1 MNTIKKILFLLT
13 LFMASAT
20 VASSGGTHF
29 IVLIDDS
36 KDFKTHFPRIKKTL
50 PDILFYGVQ
59 KNQNI
64 GAALPT
70 YKPGTDHLS
79 LVFFGLPQSPR
90 KCQRDRLSVLPEYL
104 FHWETVPSDLDK
116 QKFEK
121 FLSQVAKNECRFQS
135 KVSPIFTAESLI
147 LPFVQSKLDPDL
159 FFSETVLLLLSN
171 DGHNN
176 RFDPGRELEHWL
188 YTKVEDKAEALH
200 LVSKVIEKFRLT
212 RSQDGIFTVHTQ
224 DPSRFLAGGRKDNQ
238 DTLGE
243 GAYPLVYRMT
253 EFLPTFP
260 DVSDY
265 LNFPREIKLDRLAI
279 SNQELLMV
287 QVGGDDRAVLR
298 IKTAEELRP
307 DNVQIQF
314 ADHEENTWGLGKH
327 DFPQNQTIFLN
338 NCDVCS
344 KEADG
349 TYHVPL
355 FKVIMPKLSIMLDDE
370 PVQAGKINIKVNFR
384 YDTGNLY
391 DHYLVETN
399 WKKIEISPVASLEI
413 PAATFFPHVVLDN
426 PTLLK
431 QWTASDVNGL
441 TQEAARQRIESW
453 RDKVWLMTLII
464 STIILIISGTI
475 LFIWLHRR
483 YSEYPFEPALQWI
496 PKHDIKMDFNQQPGN
511 RLLIGTLTL
520 TNEGTVPWLM
530 YLLEKPSQ
538 PHRQAT
544 LSLAYEALKKHGL
557 SLNIEIAPLG
567 FDVEKQA
574 QLSRQITQTVTDEST
589 FNIFLNSEAITDFE
603 PDESTSLSIK
613 GWFEMTWDN
622 KSLQQEIALQLELMP
637 ERATPPRVT
646 YRPIEEKCH
655 FELGQKVLVGT
666 LNFASGARHR
676 FADPFQDYFTVK
688 AFRQNFEIESKVI
701 AIEGDKQLTVLPLQT
716 NSEKKVY
723 IQCDGDYVPN
733 PDFPNKE
740 YAFRLDGEFAAH
752 SELGPHSFKLFRDKT
767 QADIELTII
776 QFNQDSSIYWGK
788 EDGFPRVQ
796 GENSEPLADNIFK
809 LKDYDILRFDEES
822 SAEPLFEIKIGNTGK
837 SGRGLVKVAIN
848 SELEINDD
856 TERAIKLK
864 DDDEFS
870 DLIQLIDRT
879 DGTSIMSDSIEIKE
893 GEEAKTYAV
902 RLDTTIIKDIAG
914 ARLVDEHALTV
925 VIKLYIKIT
934 NDSGLKTSRQITL
947 HNTVGLENLP
957 HPNWLCIDFGTSA
970 ITVAIGR
977 GDKMFLLPLQ
987 KVKENEDN
995 EYLNL
1000 ADYDMDNLEKN
1011 SKCLLPSYVACDADL
1026 RRGDNPDSSVKPGFP
1041 AYNVGEELP
1050 CPGEPQFLSLP
1061 ATRTRIEQESGRI
1074 IFSLKSWLSLP
1085 SNSRI
1090 IPLQKTVKDEGGN
1103 KQIEKM
1109 QVPLEKTVESG
1120 FAALVEA
1127 YIKVFPNSQVGRVV
1141 ICHPNTFSDW
1151 HQERLHTIVAKA
1163 LCKPERLNI
1172 ALPDER
1178 IQLLSESDAVA
1189 NYYCRQRMAQPDY
1202 SPLKSEHILVY
1213 DFGAGTIDLSL
1224 VYVEWDQ
1231 EKLSPTYWHVKNS
1244 LGVPIAGNHLDSI
1257 LARLIDESLKDS
1269 DVLNPDY
1276 YHYPIVSEH
1285 LKEGDENSHR
1295 SAINDLWIAIRITKQ
1310 QENSESIPT
1319 WGEKD
1324 NPFCVR
1330 IGNVRGTTGIV
1341 TAVDENEVDEN
1352 ENDPYAFDEAPSEG
1366 LHILSSHGVLYL
1378 CIPANEVHDYK
1389 PMREFIEFITE
1400 IVPTDLVNGA
1410 EISKEEVN
1418 TVVISG
1424 RGALW
1429 PGLREKIWAQFPN
1442 AKPDDFLRN
1451 SQTAKEAVV
1460 RGAIAR
1466 QVLHRKTF
1474 KTGQPRQ
1481 AQLGIFLDD
1490 EKRLIKA
1497 GDDEWKTGID
1507 LSNTEFF
1514 TLVQFALTDPHP
1526 RSDFDS
1532 WNKHFYI
1539 KIATHRREK
1548 HWADDPTLIVKEKI
1562 TPKGKKT
1569 ITFENTDGHG
1579 PEGVEALGSV
1589 GQTPTRPPWP
1599 IGEILLKPET
1609 NNG

>member
-1 MNTIKKILFLLT
+1 MNTIKIILFLLT

-36 KDFKTHFPRIKKTL
+36 KDFKTHIPRIKKTL

-59 KNQNI
+59 KTQNI
-64 GAALPT
+64 GVALPT

-79 LVFFGLPQSPR
+79 LVFFGLPQSPQ

-116 QKFEK
+116 QKFEN

-135 KVSPIFTAESLI
+135 KVSPIVTAESLI
-147 LPFVQSKLDPDL
+147 LPFAQSKLEPDL
-159 FFSETVLLLLSN
+159 YFSRTVLLLLSN
-171 DGHNN
+171 NAYNNQHNPAN
-176 RFDPGRELEHWL
+176 ELKNYL
-188 YTKVEDKAEALH
+188 YKEVKDKAEALD
-200 LVSKVIEKFRLT
+200 LINQVTQVFRIT
-212 RSQDGIFTVHTQ
+212 RDQQGIFTVHTQ
-224 DPSRFLAGGRKDNQ
+224 DSSLFLAGGRDDNPQ
-238 DTLGE
+238 LG
-243 GAYPLVYRMT
+243 GYPLVYRMS
-253 EFLPTFP
+253 EFHPSFP
-260 DVSDY
+260 DVSATLGY
-265 LNFPREIKLDRLAI
+265 SQQIKLDRLAI
-279 SNQELLMV
+279 SDQALQLVPVDGEKSTSL
-287 QVGGDDRAVLR
+287 G
-298 IKTAEELRP
+298 IKMLASARP
-307 DNVQIQF
+307 DSVQLKF
-314 ADHEENTWGLGKH
+314 ADDQENPWKMGQDQFSLEK
-327 DFPQNQTIFLN
+327 IVMLN
-338 NCDVCS
+338 NCAVCS
-344 KEADG
+344 ENEEG
-349 TYHVPL
+349 TRYLPF
-355 FKVIMPKLSIMLDDE
+355 FKVMTPTLSLNKTDDLPNNAQINFKL
-370 PVQAGKINIKVNFR
+370 KFR
-384 YDTGNLY
+384 YYSNGIY
-391 DHYLVETN
+391 DHHLFETD
-399 WKKIEISPVASLEI
+399 WHRIEITIADPLEI
-413 PAATFFPHVVLDN
+413 SAATFFPHVVLDN

-464 STIILIISGTI
+464 STIFLIISGTI

-496 PKHDIKMDFNQQPGN
+496 PRHDIKMDFNQQPGN

-544 LSLAYEALKKHGL
+544 LSLTYEALEKHGL
-557 SLNIEIAPLG
+557 LLNIEIAPLG

-574 QLSRQITQTVTDEST
+574 QLSRQITQMVTDESN
-589 FNIFLNSEAITDFE
+589 FKIFLDSEAISDFE
-603 PDESTSLSIK
+603 PDESMSLSIK

-655 FELGQKVLVGT
+655 FELEQKVLVGT

-701 AIEGDKQLTVLPLQT
+701 VIEGDKQLTVLPLQT
-716 NSEKKVY
+716 NYEKKVY
-723 IQCDGDYVPN
+723 IQCDGHYVPN
-733 PDFPNKE
+733 PDFPSKE

-767 QADIELTII
+767 QADIALTIT
-776 QFNQDSSIYWGK
+776 QFNHDSSIYWGK
-788 EDGFPRVQ
+788 EDGQPRVQ

-809 LKDYDILRFDEES
+809 LKDYGCLHFDEES

-837 SGRGLVKVAIN
+837 SGEGSVKVAIN
-848 SELEINDD
+848 VDVKISDD
-856 TERAIKLK
+856 AVRAITPGDGYEL
-864 DDDEFS
+864 FS

-879 DGTSIMSDSIEIKE
+879 HGTFIMSSDSFEIKE
-893 GEEAKTYAV
+893 GEEAKTCAV
-902 RLDTTIIKDIAG
+902 RLDTTIIKDIVG
-914 ARLVDEHALTV
+914 ARLVGEHALTV
-925 VIKLYIKIT
+925 VIKLYIKIID
-934 NDSGLKTSRQITL
+934 DSDLKTSRQITL

-957 HPNWLCIDFGTSA
+957 HPNWLCIYFGTSA

-1011 SKCLLPSYVACDADL
+1011 SKFLLPSYVACDADL

-1050 CPGEPQFLSLP
+1050 RPGEPQFLSLP
-1061 ATRTRIEQESGRI
+1061 ATMTRIAQESGRI

-1085 SNSRI
+1085 SNNSHI
-1090 IPLQKTVKDEGGN
+1090 QLQEMIEYRSDNN
-1103 KQIEKM
+1103 KPMTRMK
-1109 QVPLEKTVESG
+1109 VPLEETVESG

-1163 LCKPERLNI
+1163 LGQRLNI
-1172 ALPDER
+1172 ALPYER

-1202 SPLKSEHILVY
+1202 SPPKSEHILVY

-1224 VYVEWDQ
+1224 VYVEWNQ
-1231 EKLSPTYWHVKNS
+1231 EKLYPKYWHVKNS

-1269 DVLNPDY
+1269 KVLNPELFNY
-1276 YHYPIVSEH
+1276 RYPVVGESW
-1285 LKEGDENSHR
+1285 KKDEEDEYR
-1295 SAINDLWIAIRITKQ
+1295 PAIIRLWIAIRKTKQ

-1319 WGEKD
+1319 WGKQD
-1324 NPFCVR
+1324 NNPFCVKV
-1330 IGNVRGTTGIV
+1330 GELSGGVGV
-1341 TAVDENEVDEN
+1341 VWSDEGKEGFNEFLD
-1352 ENDPYAFDEAPSEG
+1352 ASDEAPSEG
-1366 LHILSSHGVLYL
+1366 RHIWSSHGDLYL

-1400 IVPTDLVNGA
+1400 IVPTELVNGA
-1410 EISKEEVN
+1410 EISKEKVN

-1429 PGLREKIWAQFPN
+1429 PGLRDKIWAQFPN

-1474 KTGQPRQ
+1474 KTGQPRP

-1497 GDDEWKTGID
+1497 GDNEWKTGID

-1562 TPKGKKT
+1562 TPEGKKT

-1579 PEGVEALGSV
+1579 SEGVEALGSV
-1589 GQTPTRPPWP
+1589 GQAPTRPPWP
-1599 IGEILLKPET
+1599 IGEILLAPA
-1609 NNG
+1609 